1 MIHALC
7 IILSFYHILI
17 LGFRVALV
25 PNTYLK
31 MREIL
36 FDSSIAYEQQ
46 MVILPIVE
54 KEPGS
59 DVKAAGLSDPISTIH
74 KDSSIRDNAVQQGV
88 ETAKMD
94 TTTLALDL

>member
-1 MIHALC
+1 MLHYSHRLH
-7 IILSFYHILI
+7 HILI

-36 FDSSIAYEQQ
+36 FDSSIAYDQRLVVLPFVQKEPESDAQA
-46 MVILPIVE
+46 VPAVKGRGLSEPIV
-54 KEPGS
+54 
-59 DVKAAGLSDPISTIH
+59 STIH
-74 KDSSIRDNAVQQGV
+74 TDSGTYTGEI
-88 ETAKMD
+88 KMD